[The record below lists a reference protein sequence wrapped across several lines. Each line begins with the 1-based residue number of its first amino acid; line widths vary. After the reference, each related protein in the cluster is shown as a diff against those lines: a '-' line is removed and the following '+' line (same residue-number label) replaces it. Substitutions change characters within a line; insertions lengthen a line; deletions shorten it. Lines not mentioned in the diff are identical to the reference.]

1 MGSGWLIFNPADAD
15 IPWITCQHQSFPY
28 WPSSTHAELSALVSF
43 LLMCPRALQINLFTD
58 ATSIINGLHQILYL
72 PLIFKKQ
79 QLRKRNYILWN
90 MVAMLIHTK

>member
-79 QLRKRNYILWN
+79 QLRKRNYIL
-90 MVAMLIHTK
+90 